1 MTVPIL
7 LKHHDVPTISAVTRR
22 ALAARSLSRNVF
34 MEAPN
39 SVSKAL
45 AKVNSLGSNPQ
56 LMIALHSPNAL
67 LKTGLRMCP
76 PEKSRDSTASNAEQS
91 VFRSP
96 VLSRNNRE
104 IRALF
109 AYFGA
114 KRAEFLCS
122 SDCVAEREGYYAAS
136 PKPP

>member
-1 MTVPIL
+1 
-7 LKHHDVPTISAVTRR
+7 
-22 ALAARSLSRNVF
+22 
-34 MEAPN
+34 MEAPT
-39 SVSKAL
+39 SGSKAL
-45 AKVNSLGSNPQ
+45 AKINSLGSNPR
-56 LMIALHSPNAL
+56 LVIALHSPNAL

-96 VLSRNNRE
+96 VFSRNNRE

-122 SDCVAEREGYYAAS
+122 SDCVAEREGFEPA
-136 PKPP
+136 